1 LQRQTDRG
9 GALCDN
15 DHALQSS
22 NTRPAPLRQS
32 ARLFASSRPWLSHR
46 SL

>member
-15 DHALQSS
+15 DHAFPLKPPPQQA
-22 NTRPAPLRQS
+22 TARKMTARTCRPSGVGIS
-32 ARLFASSRPWLSHR
+32 A
-46 SL
+46 